1 MGCQGHHTEH
11 CEGHGQSR
19 VPGPWRSPRTG
30 TLLLQLQKHPHP
42 NDKEIWYV
50 GAKGRYV
57 HRLMTG
63 RNREK
68 GCVPYRTES
77 DPEQK
82 SQRTAGL
89 LIPNSQIGLNHF
101 SGGRGRGREEGKAR
115 NLALVYLLSRTRK
128 LQSVQEVPPADRWG
142 SVQWQVSSVCH
153 VHGER
158 QVSTD

>member
-1 MGCQGHHTEH
+1 MGCQEHRAEH
-11 CEGHGQSR
+11 CEGHGKSR
-19 VPGPWRSPRTG
+19 VPGSWRSPRTG

-50 GAKGRYV
+50 GVKGRYV

-89 LIPNSQIGLNHF
+89 LIPKSQIGLNHF
-101 SGGRGRGREEGKAR
+101 SGGRGREGGNGAR
-115 NLALVYLLSRTRK
+115 PGTWCSCIYFH
-128 LQSVQEVPPADRWG
+128 VQENSR
-142 SVQWQVSSVCH
+142 VCRKCPQPTD
-153 VHGER
+153 GEACNGR
-158 QVSTD
+158 